1 MAIGKGV
8 IGESVPTYEK
18 QRQRDSVRVKAGLQ
32 RIREALISDAK
43 IAYSRPSSLPKD
55 WRNRVFK

>member
-8 IGESVPTYEK
+8 IGESTQIYEK
-18 QRQRDSVRVKAGLQ
+18 QKQGDNIRVRAGLQ
-32 RIREALISDAK
+32 KIREALVSDAK
-43 IAYSRPSSLPKD
+43 VASSRPSSLPKD